1 MIKVAVIF
9 GGSSVEHEVSII
21 TAMQAAAALD
31 RTKYDPV
38 ALYITK
44 DRRFFTGGDLLDIE
58 AYRDIPAALGR
69 ATQVTPVWE
78 NGRSYLMSYPP
89 KTFGK
94 GTFIEIDAALVA
106 GHGTNVEDGTLQGLL
121 EYWGVPYSG
130 CDVTASA
137 CGMDK
142 WVMKSLFKSAGLPCL
157 DGILLNKT
165 AYYADLEASLDNIE
179 KQVGYP
185 LIVKPSNLGSSV
197 GISKANDREKLR
209 EAMETAFSYA
219 AQVLVESAVQ
229 NLREINCAVLG
240 DVDGAI
246 PSVCEEPLNATDIL
260 TFSDKYMGGSSKTGA
275 KTGVKAP
282 AKGAS
287 KGASGMAS
295 LSRKVPADL
304 PEDVS
309 ARIQELAVRA
319 FHAIG
324 ASGVARVDFLMDG
337 VTGEV
342 YINEINTAPGSLS
355 YYLWEECGMSFTE
368 LTDRLISL
376 ALKKQRDK
384 EKLTFSFETNL
395 LANVKLPSG
404 GKTGGKM

>member
-1 MIKVAVIF
+1 MINVAVIC
-9 GGSSVEHEVSII
+9 GGASVEHEVSVI

-31 RTKYDPV
+31 RSKYNPV

-44 DRRFFTGGDLLDIE
+44 DGRFFTGGDLLNIE
-58 AYRDIPAALGR
+58 AYRDIPSAIAKAA
-69 ATQVTPVWE
+69 QVVPVYDR
-78 NGRSYLMSYPP
+78 GRSLLMSYPP

-94 GTFIEIDAALVA
+94 GSFIEVDAALLGA
-106 GHGTNVEDGTLQGLL
+106 HGTNVEDGTLQGLL
-121 EYWGVPYSG
+121 EYWQVPYSG

-157 DGILLNKT
+157 DGRLFGRNDFYNDIDAVLNE
-165 AYYADLEASLDNIE
+165 LEGAF
-179 KQVGYP
+179 GYP

-197 GISKANDREKLR
+197 GISKASDRIKLR

-219 AQVLVESAVQ
+219 AKVLVEPAVQ

-240 DVDGAI
+240 DCDGARA
-246 PSVCEEPLNATDIL
+246 SVCEEPLNATDIL
-260 TFSDKYMGGSSKTGA
+260 TFGDKYMGGSKNGA
-275 KTGVKAP
+275 KAAP
-282 AKGAS
+282 S
-287 KGASGMAS
+287 KGTGSKASGMAS

-304 PEDVS
+304 PEEVS
-309 ARIQELAVRA
+309 AKIQELAVKA
-319 FHAIG
+319 FQAIG
-324 ASGVARVDFLMDG
+324 ASGVARIDFLMDG
-337 VTGEV
+337 ATGEL

-355 YYLWEECGMSFTE
+355 YYLWEAQGMSFTA

-376 ALKKQRDK
+376 ALKKKRDK
-384 EKLTFSFETNL
+384 DKLTFSFDTNL
-395 LANVKLPSG
+395 LANVSLPSSG